1 MCLTPHT
8 LCRCRRHD
16 DSDADE
22 DKKGKRHKKDKERE
36 REEKHEEGGGGS
48 QTPPKDAAEDAAQV
62 AAPEGA
68 VKEGDTRSEGTEEGE
83 L

>member
-1 MCLTPHT
+1 M
-8 LCRCRRHD
+8 
-16 DSDADE
+16 DE

-36 REEKHEEGGGGS
+36 RDEKHEEEGGGGS
-48 QTPPKDAAEDAAQV
+48 STPLKDAAEDAVQV

-68 VKEGDTRSEGTEEGE
+68 AKEGDTKSEGTEEGE